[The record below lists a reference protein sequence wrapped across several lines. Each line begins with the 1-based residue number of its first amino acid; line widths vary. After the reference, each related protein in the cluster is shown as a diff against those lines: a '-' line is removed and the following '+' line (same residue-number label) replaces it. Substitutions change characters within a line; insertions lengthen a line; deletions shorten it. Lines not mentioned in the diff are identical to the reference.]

1 VVAATLV
8 ACMLGLLAAAPA
20 AEAYDGCTILS
31 NSGVFPAE
39 WLNVGLDVLLLGT
52 CYAHDSCYSQCN
64 PMFGPYLGQGHKIAC
79 DIQFGADLAL
89 RCPYLAAAV
98 SYPIGEIQNYDA
110 FLKYCVEIVA
120 PGVVAAFQLAAQGA
134 WVDDQIKRGCN
145 PNYTLLSPAQMM
157 SACAI
162 FPCTTYCWGQSCGG
176 PGPECYTDSDCAY
189 LCQTSDGSP
198 LQCYCE
204 FPTCRTISPIVVD
217 VAGGGYKLTDVTDG
231 VVFDLT
237 GHGPQKISWTNPRK
251 GNAWLVLD
259 RNHNGVIDNG
269 SELFGSYTPQPY
281 SEDGPPNGFRALAVH
296 DQPENGG
303 NGNGRIDAGDRV
315 YANLRLWIDGNQNG
329 VSEPAELHT
338 LEEFNIVAIDLAY
351 RLSERRD
358 RYGNRFRYRGDI
370 IERDGAR
377 HGRTIWDVILLR
389 EQ

>member
-8 ACMLGLLAAAPA
+8 ASMFGLLLAAPA
-20 AEAYDGCTILS
+20 AEAYDGCTILQ

-39 WLNVGLDVLLLGT
+39 WLNIGLDVLMLGA
-52 CYAHDSCYSQCN
+52 CYAHDNCYSQCN
-64 PMFGPYLGQGHKIAC
+64 PPYGPYLDYGHKLYC
-79 DIQFGADLAL
+79 DALFGVDLAL

-98 SYPIGEIQNYDA
+98 SYPIGQIENYDT
-110 FLKYCVEIVA
+110 FLKYCLEVAA
-120 PGVVAAFQLAAQGA
+120 PGVVAAFQLPIAQLA
-134 WVDDQIKRGCN
+134 WVDDQRRRGCN
-145 PNYTLLSPAQMM
+145 PNYTLLSPDEMK

-162 FPCTTYCWGQSCGG
+162 FPCTYYCWGYDCN
-176 PGPECYTDSDCAY
+176 PECSTHEDCAWLY
-189 LCQTSDGSP
+189 CNGPNDEGCSMYCDGG
-198 LQCYCE
+198 
-204 FPTCRTISPIVVD
+204 TCRNQSPIVVD

-237 GHGPQKISWTNPRK
+237 GHGPQKISWTDPRK
-251 GNAWLVLD
+251 GNAWLVHD

-269 SELFGSYTPQPY
+269 SELFGSYTPQPH

-329 VSEPAELHT
+329 VSEPAELHP
-338 LEEFNIVAIDLAY
+338 LEEFTIVAIDLAY